1 MKELNLFY
9 NSLHENAPALPK
21 KDIVFL
27 TLLRKV
33 IPTAA

>member
-1 MKELNLFY
+1 MRELNQFY
-9 NSLHENAPALPK
+9 NALLENAPALPK
-21 KDIVFL
+21 KDLVFL